1 MKSIADIVVCQVGE
15 FGLLESE
22 ISQYVPVGLHIKV
35 FRSVE
40 LLEKSWGTIG
50 VKFSDPTYQIW

>member
-1 MKSIADIVVCQVGE
+1 MKFIVDIVVCQVGE
-15 FGLLESE
+15 FGLLKSE

-40 LLEKSWGTIG
+40 LPEKS
-50 VKFSDPTYQIW
+50 

>member
-40 LLEKSWGTIG
+40 ILEKS
-50 VKFSDPTYQIW
+50 